1 MIASESG
8 TKFFRLPS
16 GGGPPKPAV
25 KVDTGSAAA
34 VKYFGNLLPNDRGV
48 FFSAESYG
56 PQGNQEDQWLLDP
69 KTGKAKRLLE
79 NAGYAA
85 YSTTGHIVF
94 TRGDTL
100 MAAPFDLDKLA
111 VSGEVT
117 SLTAGLRTFFFNAPF
132 QVSSEGSLF
141 YLPGGHLGTDRRL
154 VVVDAAGN
162 VTPFTS
168 ERRAF
173 GDSPSVSRDG
183 RKAAVIV
190 PTVKGTSETWVA
202 NVDHPGLQRVLALP
216 NADCT
221 QPIWSPDGHRLAYLR
236 TARDKDD
243 GITSRRLT
251 APDCR
256 RWS

>member
-1 MIASESG
+1 MIDWEDTWTQHAAWLEDGDLLIASESG

-34 VKYFGNLLPNDRGV
+34 VRDFLNRLPNDRGV
-48 FFSAESYG
+48 FFSAQSYG
-56 PQGNQEDQWLLDP
+56 PQGNREDQWLLDP

-79 NAGYAA
+79 NAGYAV

-117 SLTAGLRTFFFNAPF
+117 SLTAGLRTFTFGYNAPF

-141 YLPGGHLGTDRRL
+141 YLPGGHLAR
-154 VVVDAAGN
+154 
-162 VTPFTS
+162 
-168 ERRAF
+168 
-173 GDSPSVSRDG
+173 
-183 RKAAVIV
+183 IV
-190 PTVKGTSETWVA
+190 GSW
-202 NVDHPGLQRVLALP
+202 
-216 NADCT
+216 
-221 QPIWSPDGHRLAYLR
+221 
-236 TARDKDD
+236 
-243 GITSRRLT
+243 
-251 APDCR
+251 
-256 RWS
+256 